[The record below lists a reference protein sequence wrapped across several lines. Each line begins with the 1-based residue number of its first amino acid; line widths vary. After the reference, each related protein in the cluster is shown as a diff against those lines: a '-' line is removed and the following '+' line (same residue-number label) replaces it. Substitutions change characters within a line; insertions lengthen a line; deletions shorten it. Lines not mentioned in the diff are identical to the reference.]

1 MMWLAARSGREALAL
16 ALTRMMA
23 AGDLTRPRAEEV
35 ARQVLRDN
43 AIRLYGLP
51 APPATPR

>member
-16 ALTRMMA
+16 ALTRMVA